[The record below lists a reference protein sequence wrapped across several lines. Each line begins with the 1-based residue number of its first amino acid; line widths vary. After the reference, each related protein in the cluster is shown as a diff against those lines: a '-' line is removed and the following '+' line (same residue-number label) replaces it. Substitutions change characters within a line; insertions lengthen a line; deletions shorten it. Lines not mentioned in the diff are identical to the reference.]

1 VTAILHQLGAGL
13 YLLAALLAWAG
24 LALRSGR
31 LERAS
36 VGVLAAGA
44 ALHLGALAALHR
56 ADPTPQLTDPAAAL
70 SLMAWLAAVAF
81 LVLQRRARLAGLA
94 VLVAPMAFVGVFAA
108 ALRLHA
114 AGPATFSGSGSWPHA
129 HVLLASAGAAL
140 FALSGLAG
148 ILFLAEHRRLKSHR
162 PLDARLPLPSLEAL
176 DGVNRVALAL
186 GFPLLTLGVAT
197 GMLWVESERGTLWT
211 GTVHEIWSTLA
222 WLVCALLVAAR
233 FGAGQ
238 GSRQAAV
245 AAVAGFAFLLFAVI
259 GVELFA

>member
-1 VTAILHQLGAGL
+1 MTATLHQLAAGL
-13 YLLAALLAWAG
+13 YLGAALLAWAG
-24 LALRSGR
+24 LALRSVR
-31 LERAS
+31 LERSS

-44 ALHLGALAALHR
+44 LLHLAALAALHR
-56 ADPTPQLTDPAAAL
+56 ADPPPPLTDPAAAL
-70 SLMAWLAAVAF
+70 SFMAWIAVVAF
-81 LVLQRRARLAGLA
+81 LALERRARLAGLT

-108 ALRLHA
+108 ALHLPA
-114 AGPATFSGSGSWPHA
+114 AAPATFAGSGSWPHA

-140 FALSGLAG
+140 FGLSGLAG
-148 ILFLAEHRRLKSHR
+148 ILFLAEHRRLKSRR
-162 PLDARLPLPSLEAL
+162 PLDAKLPLPSLEAL

-197 GMLWVESERGTLWT
+197 GMLWVESERGTVWT

-222 WLVCALLVAAR
+222 WAVCALLVAAR

-245 AAVAGFAFLLFAVI
+245 AAVGGFAFLLFAVV
-259 GVELFA
+259 GVGLLA